1 MLGLRPAD
9 MATSGSDLVKDM
21 RHIHEFLDAQK
32 KLVSAETMGKMQDG
46 QAHSF
51 ARQLENSR
59 LSLADAAALAS
70 TVAEG
75 PWTALQAAMLGER
88 ISAAAASGVTE
99 RPSRRPLQ
107 TVQGFAS
114 FLTQKDIDM
123 LEDQGVHSSVKLQC
137 VVSRCV
143 GLGMHLPSEPTVKH
157 IIATCIDL
165 GLQAADSAS
174 KYRLLTEFKTQ
185 LKSRVKHAPKLPSH
199 LHLVKYPA
207 DPLSLPEALR
217 STAYGH
223 GEEPSNLGGDMGL
236 STGSVPCRKTSK
248 LVRGDSDL
256 SQQSAAP
263 MMQMQQLMAQM
274 MHHVMMQQSGAPS
287 GAPGASLAN
296 LHVFKLNR
304 SNKALR
310 SIAEEPSAQ
319 SQASASAQPELQAS
333 ASSQPELQAST
344 RAQPWLQASTSAQP
358 ELQASASAQ
367 PAALAN
373 PLFDLDVP
381 AKPNN
386 FRPEQQFQIMNEAFD
401 RRSAANRENSG
412 GPAGEDGS
420 KKPAPKG
427 KAKAKAKAKS
437 KAAAKCTPM
446 KVAKPQLKPAAKST
460 PPKVPGPPKAGE
472 GTFFWKDGKIH
483 RLGCQPA
490 GYAMLRSLGRRKF
503 VSQSALATLLQEV
516 AALPELPSA
525 NSRSSIKRCRDE
537 GMDIDTPFGKVL
549 LTHEAQLVPETASSE
564 PEMAQLTSDI
574 VRRLPGKMSE
584 YFKLAMRNF
593 FAPTDIRNGMLIMLP
608 DSERKVLFGDLSIVL
623 GDEAAL
629 KDILD
634 MKGASG
640 TLPCP
645 LCRNLVSH
653 RSDLASFDTTGSMVD
668 STNLDLSLVE
678 FHSDASIRDIMR
690 FLKEKKD
697 SCTKNDF
704 QKTQQFTGWNY
715 NERGALLCQL
725 IDLKPASSLMWD
737 WMHTYVSNGV
747 WNVEVGLLLSKLK
760 AHGLSQQDLHK
771 ELQNFVLML
780 TLCSAD

>member
-114 FLTQKDIDM
+114 FLTQSDIDM

-137 VVSRCV
+137 VVSRC
-143 GLGMHLPSEPTVKH
+143 
-157 IIATCIDL
+157 
-165 GLQAADSAS
+165 
-174 KYRLLTEFKTQ
+174 
-185 LKSRVKHAPKLPSH
+185 
-199 LHLVKYPA
+199 
-207 DPLSLPEALR
+207 
-217 STAYGH
+217 H

-319 SQASASAQPELQAS
+319 SQASARAQPELQAS

-367 PAALAN
+367 PAGLAN

-460 PPKVPGPPKAGE
+460 PPKVPGPRKAGE

-490 GYAMLRSLGRRKF
+490 GYAMLRSLGRH
-503 VSQSALATLLQEV
+503 
-516 AALPELPSA
+516 
-525 NSRSSIKRCRDE
+525 
-537 GMDIDTPFGKVL
+537 DTPFGKVL
-549 LTHEAQLVPETASSE
+549 LTHEAQLAPETASSE

-760 AHGLSQQDLHK
+760 VHGLSQQDLHK
-771 ELQNFVLML
+771 ELQTFVWLML

>member
-1 MLGLRPAD
+1 LRPAD

-114 FLTQKDIDM
+114 FLTQSDIDM

-143 GLGMHLPSEPTVKH
+143 GL
-157 IIATCIDL
+157 
-165 GLQAADSAS
+165 
-174 KYRLLTEFKTQ
+174 
-185 LKSRVKHAPKLPSH
+185 
-199 LHLVKYPA
+199 
-207 DPLSLPEALR
+207 
-217 STAYGH
+217 GH

-549 LTHEAQLVPETASSE
+549 LTHEAQLAPETASSE

-771 ELQNFVLML
+771 ELQNFVFILIERRRLGDLQELDLEITSYMS
-780 TLCSAD
+780 LCKVLDLLQDLKRQTVQAARRQPPICSQAEDMPAL